1 MLRAYINYHQTDWD
15 LLLPM
20 MEFAYNNSTHAS
32 TGVSPFLLNYGHHPL
47 VPVALLQPPPTNV
60 PALSDFIEQQHSALS
75 RAQEAIFK
83 AQDHQK
89 TQADKHRRSTTFEV
103 GDEVLLSA
111 DNISVAARKNRPSRK
126 LEPKYIGPYKIIR
139 KVNDNAFELAL
150 PANMKQHPVFNTDLL
165 RAYTASPP
173 EFGQRSFS
181 RQEPEETEDGS
192 LEWEVDKI
200 LDYKV
205 TGRTPKWLVL
215 WKGYPIDEA
224 SWEPRDAFKNAQ
236 ETLDDFERSRKK

>member
-1 MLRAYINYHQTDWD
+1 
-15 LLLPM
+15 
-20 MEFAYNNSTHAS
+20 
-32 TGVSPFLLNYGHHPL
+32 
-47 VPVALLQPPPTNV
+47 
-60 PALSDFIEQQHSALS
+60 
-75 RAQEAIFK
+75 
-83 AQDHQK
+83 
-89 TQADKHRRSTTFEV
+89 
-103 GDEVLLSA
+103 
-111 DNISVAARKNRPSRK
+111 
-126 LEPKYIGPYKIIR
+126 
-139 KVNDNAFELAL
+139 
-150 PANMKQHPVFNTDLL
+150 MKQHPVFNTDLL